1 MYGPET
7 ILKVHLFG
15 EDFKLGSFKKKTLG
29 NKLTD
34 KRNFSNYKKKKS
46 VLKMQALIF

>member
-1 MYGPET
+1 MYGTET

-15 EDFKLGSFKKKTLG
+15 EDFKLGSFKKTLG

-34 KRNFSNYKKKKS
+34 KGNFSNYQKKKK
-46 VLKMQALIF
+46 KNQF

>member
-15 EDFKLGSFKKKTLG
+15 EDFKLGSFKKKPLVT
-29 NKLTD
+29 
-34 KRNFSNYKKKKS
+34 S
-46 VLKMQALIF
+46 